1 MDSPP
6 QKLSPI
12 ALRMRSTSR
21 LSMGPLVELTRR
33 RCVQDS
39 RTYWFNAS
47 SLEAEDE
54 FMLIGLVLGLAVY
67 NAVLLDFP
75 LPIALYRKLLG
86 QPTALRD
93 LKEMDP
99 PLGKS
104 LQLLLDLPGESKPS
118 WASIFLRYRCKRFF
132 STILSQTDPMCARK
146 MKDQAGVA
154 VRQISYVKMCML
166 SSDLMQFSWLNV
178 YALCLQSLTI

>member
-1 MDSPP
+1 MPVVYKAGSDHATEWSCQHALGRAKACLLVWSPVP
-6 QKLSPI
+6 DGMI
-12 ALRMRSTSR
+12 APRD
-21 LSMGPLVELTRR
+21 VRR
-33 RCVQDS
+33 ATQEADIEVLIQDS

-104 LQLLLDLPGESKPS
+104 LQQLLDMQGESKPS
-118 WASIFLRYRCKRFF
+118 LGH
-132 STILSQTDPMCARK
+132 ILWQ
-146 MKDQAGVA
+146 
-154 VRQISYVKMCML
+154 
-166 SSDLMQFSWLNV
+166 
-178 YALCLQSLTI
+178 

>member
-1 MDSPP
+1 MHTVG
-6 QKLSPI
+6 LSEW
-12 ALRMRSTSR
+12 R
-21 LSMGPLVELTRR
+21 LLEPTWRQ
-33 RCVQDS
+33 CAQDS

-54 FMLIGLVLGLAVY
+54 FMLVGLVLGLAVY

-104 LQLLLDLPGESKPS
+104 LQQLLDMQGESRPS
-118 WASIFLRYRCKRFF
+118 
-132 STILSQTDPMCARK
+132 
-146 MKDQAGVA
+146 
-154 VRQISYVKMCML
+154 
-166 SSDLMQFSWLNV
+166 
-178 YALCLQSLTI
+178 